1 MKLVMAVIKPH
12 RLDEVKEALREIGV
26 KLTLNK
32 LPAGTFYDY
41 VTKRGQP
48 MIFYTDAP
56 WNPDPG
62 YSNYLYFDSKSYVDY
77 SNYKNPKVDKLIED
91 GLNMMDLSKRI
102 PLYREAQ
109 QIYVGEAPWVFIVR
123 PNPALAVRSNVHG
136 WTYYTS
142 NNVRFQ
148 DFTKS

>member
-1 MKLVMAVIKPH
+1 
-12 RLDEVKEALREIGV
+12 
-26 KLTLNK
+26 
-32 LPAGTFYDY
+32 
-41 VTKRGQP
+41 
-48 MIFYTDAP
+48 MIYYTDAP

-62 YSNYLYFDSKSYVDY
+62 YANYLYFDSKSYVDY
-77 SNYKNPKVDKLIED
+77 SNYKNPKVDSLIEN
-91 GLNMMDLSKRI
+91 GLNMLDLAKRI
-102 PLYREAQ
+102 PMYKQAQ
-109 QIYVGEAPWVFIVR
+109 QIYVTQAPWVFIVR